1 MAVEKVE
8 CFFLTFYLLFTFVF
22 KGYNLFN
29 QNAAIFILYY
39 NLITETVIE
48 KEWIMKFL
56 VKKEDLYN
64 GIKIVERATSMKA
77 LQPVLLNILIETID
91 NATIKLVATDLD
103 LTVIA
108 YVNAQVEEEG
118 KITLPSKTLNEI
130 VSKLGDKLITF
141 DMNNDETTVNITC
154 QNSKFDIIGI
164 SANEFPPEFS
174 NIEVNEEDCFEI
186 ALKPFVKAVRQ
197 AGFAA
202 AGYETSNLLSG
213 IVCDITGNTLEIA
226 STDGNRLA
234 RVREKIENNE
244 NKNSQLIIP
253 SKTLNEFI
261 KMSAFLDD
269 ESIKLYTE
277 KTKLIIKTNTTTTVS
292 RLLEGQFPKYN
303 QLIPAESPKTAII
316 NVAQM
321 ISALD
326 RVSIMVND
334 KTSIVKL
341 DFSENNLKLT
351 ADTPDSGKSEENLD
365 IDYKSEDLTI
375 AFNYKYV
382 LEALKNIE
390 ADEVKFGL
398 NTSLSATVLKPNSE
412 EDFVC
417 LIMPV
422 QIR

>member
-1 MAVEKVE
+1 
-8 CFFLTFYLLFTFVF
+8 
-22 KGYNLFN
+22 
-29 QNAAIFILYY
+29 
-39 NLITETVIE
+39 
-48 KEWIMKFL
+48 MKFF

-91 NATIKLVATDLD
+91 KGTIKLVATDLD

-108 YVNAQVEEEG
+108 KVDAQVEEEG

-130 VSKLGDKLITF
+130 VSKLGNKLITF
-141 DMNNDETTVNITC
+141 EMNEGETSVNITC

-164 SANEFPPEFS
+164 SASEFPPEIH
-174 NIEVNEEDCFEI
+174 NIELNEENSFNIDI
-186 ALKPFVKAVRQ
+186 KPLTKAVRQ

-202 AGYETSNLLSG
+202 ASYETSNLLSG
-213 IVCDITGNTLEIA
+213 IVCDISGNVLEIA

-234 RVREKIENNE
+234 RVREKIDNNDGVT
-244 NKNSQLIIP
+244 NQLIIP
-253 SKTLNEFI
+253 SKTLNEFM
-261 KMSAFLDD
+261 KMSAFIEED
-269 ESIKLYTE
+269 SVKVYTE
-277 KTKLIIKTNTTTTVS
+277 RTKLIIKSDRTTTIS

-303 QLIPAESPKTAII
+303 QLIPNESPKEAL
-316 NVAQM
+316 VSVSAFA
-321 ISALD
+321 SALE

-341 DFSENNLKLT
+341 AFSEGKLKLS
-351 ADTPDSGKSEENLD
+351 ADTPDSGKSEDEIDIVYNSENLD
-365 IDYKSEDLTI
+365 I

-382 LEALKNIE
+382 LEALKNMDCE
-390 ADEVKFGL
+390 NVKIGL
-398 NTSLSATVLKPNSE
+398 NTGLSATVLRPDCDD
-412 EDFVC
+412 DFVC